1 MRCVPEALK
10 PFTAYNQFIVWRE
23 IQRAGKPKPDK
34 VPIHPRTGAPHDP
47 HDPAAWLSATEALQL
62 ATAGFNVG
70 FVFTKGDPFFFLDI
84 DNCLQPDGKW
94 SPLAIDL
101 CGQFAG
107 CAMEISHSG
116 KGLHI
121 FGSGEVPAHAC
132 KNIPLDLELYTEG
145 RFAALTGAG
154 AVGSAAFRPAAM
166 AQLVATYFPPSEHTA
181 GAEWTDGPCAEWNG
195 PTDDDE
201 LIRRMLQSRSSS
213 AVFGNRASVQDLW
226 TGNEDALA
234 AAYPD
239 ERGFDHSSA
248 DAALCQHLAFWT
260 GKDCERI
267 DRLFR
272 MSALYRDK
280 WETRGDYR
288 HRTIIHAVGYCKAV
302 YGTQWR
308 SDAPQGTTVD
318 ASTDTDGYKQGFQ
331 FLPVSEQIKHFAG
344 CVYIR
349 DSHRI
354 FTPDGALL
362 KPEQFRVDYGGYLFA
377 MDTINDKSSKN
388 AWEAFTESQAY
399 RFPRA
404 HGICFRPEEAPGE
417 LIKEEGRVYLNTYVP
432 IDTPRQKG
440 DAEPFI
446 KHINTLLPEHKDRAI
461 LWAYMAACVQY
472 KGVKFQWTPLIQGV
486 EGNGKTLVITA
497 LAHAIGNRYT
507 HLPNASDLG
516 GNGHKFNAWIQNKLF
531 IGIEEIQVAERT
543 DILNALKPLITNS
556 RIEIQGKGADQIT
569 GDNRAN
575 FLLCA
580 NPKDAVLV
588 TADSRRYCI
597 LYTAQQTKVDKLKC
611 GMGGRYFPDL
621 YKWLRS
627 GGYAIVTDY
636 LYEYPIPDE
645 LNPALYCQ
653 EAPETSSTH
662 EAIAMSRGG
671 VEQELLEA
679 IDEERPGFAGGWIS
693 SMAFD
698 KLLEARR
705 DDKRITRN
713 KRKELLLNLG
723 YIPHPA
729 LKDGRV
735 NTPIAHEGGKPRLY
749 IKDGIEAR
757 NITQPADVMR
767 RYMEAQ
773 PGYVMAATDIFKDK
787 RAGG

>member
-34 VPIHPRTGAPHDP
+34 VPVHPRTGAPHDP
-47 HDPAAWLSATEALQL
+47 HDPAAWLSATEALAL

-70 FVFTKGDPFFFLDI
+70 FVFTKDDPFFFLDI

-94 SPLAIDL
+94 SPLAVDL
-101 CGQFAG
+101 CQQFAG
-107 CAMEISHSG
+107 CAVEVSHSG

-132 KNIPLDLELYTEG
+132 KNIPLGIELYTEG
-145 RFAALTGAG
+145 RFVALTGAG
-154 AVGSAAFRPAAM
+154 AVGSAAFRPATLS
-166 AQLVATYFPPSEHTA
+166 QLVATYFPPSEHTA
-181 GAEWTDGPCAEWNG
+181 GAEWTDGPCAEWSG

-201 LIRRMLQSRSSS
+201 LIRRMLQSRSSG

-226 TGNEDALA
+226 TGNVEALA

-288 HRTIIHAVGYCKAV
+288 HRTIIHAVGHCKAV
-302 YGTQWR
+302 YGAQQR
-308 SDAPQGTTVD
+308 PDAAAPQGTTVD
-318 ASTDTDGYKQGFQ
+318 ASTDPDGYKQGFQ

-344 CVYIR
+344 CVYVQ
-349 DSHRI
+349 DQHRI
-354 FTPDGALL
+354 FTPVGTLL
-362 KPEQFRVDYGGYLFA
+362 RSEQFKATYGGYLFA
-377 MDTINDKSSKN
+377 MDTINDKQSKN
-388 AWEAFTESQAY
+388 AWEVFTESQAY
-399 RFPRA
+399 KFPKV
-404 HGICFRPEEAPGE
+404 HTTCFRPEKPSGAI
-417 LIKEEGRVYLNTYVP
+417 IKAEGLSAVNTYVP
-432 IDTPRQKG
+432 AEVELLDG
-440 DAEPFI
+440 DPTPFI
-446 KHINTLLPEHKDRAI
+446 NHGVLLLPQGRDWDI
-461 LWAYMAACVQY
+461 LLAYMAACVQY
-472 KGVKFQWTPLIQGV
+472 PGVKFQWAPLVQGV
-486 EGNGKTLVITA
+486 EGNGKSLLFTA
-497 LAHAIGNRYT
+497 VSRAVGLRYT
-507 HLPNASDLG
+507 HKPPASDIS
-516 GNGHKFNAWIQNKLF
+516 NVFNAWIAQKLF
-531 IGIEEIQVAERT
+531 IIVEEVYMSDRREVMDAV
-543 DILNALKPLITNS
+543 KPLITDD
-556 RIEIQGKGADQIT
+556 RVPITPKGVDQTT

-575 FLLCA
+575 FMLGTNHKEA
-580 NPKDAVLV
+580 YIKTVND
-588 TADSRRYCI
+588 RRMAMFF
-597 LYTAQQTKVDKLKC
+597 TAQQTAADLENC
-611 GMGGRYFPDL
+611 GMGGDYFPNL
-621 YKWLRS
+621 YKWLRN
-627 GGYAIVTDY
+627 GGYAVVAKY
-636 LYEYPIPDE
+636 LREYKIPDE
-645 LNPALYCQ
+645 LNPATSLMR
-653 EAPETSSTH
+653 APETTSTR
-662 EAIAMSRGG
+662 EAISVSMGG

-698 KLLEARR
+698 RLLEARR

-735 NTPIAHEGGKPRLY
+735 NTPISQEGGKPRLY

-787 RAGG
+787 RAL